1 MAMIRQAGEWD
12 AEKVFS
18 IINGNLD
25 DYFSPDVINFFR
37 MQWPT
42 GQFIAEDFLGN
53 PVGAICGSR
62 LDGGRASISLF
73 AVSAGQR
80 GRGIGTQLLEAFRRR
95 CLMEGMSTIQLEV
108 RTTNTN
114 AIRFYERHGFV
125 RTEHL
130 PHFYNDG
137 GDGYRMV
144 SGTPGISLTSF

>member
-1 MAMIRQAGEWD
+1 MVMIRQAGERD
-12 AEKVFS
+12 IEKVFS
-18 IINGNLD
+18 IMNANLD
-25 DYFSPDVINFFR
+25 EFFSPDVINFFH

-42 GQFIAEDFLGN
+42 GQFIAEDLFGN
-53 PVGAICGSR
+53 PLGAICGSR

-73 AVSAGQR
+73 AVSSGHR
-80 GRGIGTQLLEAFRRR
+80 GTGIGTQLLESFRRR

-125 RTEHL
+125 RTEYLHS
-130 PHFYNDG
+130 FYNDD

>member
-1 MAMIRQAGEWD
+1 MVMVRQAGQRD
-12 AEKVFS
+12 VEKVFA

-73 AVSAGQR
+73 AVSGNHR
-80 GRGIGTQLLEAFRRR
+80 GKGIGTQLLEAFRRR

-108 RTTNTN
+108 RVTNTN
-114 AIRFYERHGFV
+114 AIRFYEKNGFV
-125 RTEHL
+125 KTEYL
-130 PHFYNDG
+130 QSFYNNG

-144 SGTPGISLTSF
+144 SGTPGISFTSF